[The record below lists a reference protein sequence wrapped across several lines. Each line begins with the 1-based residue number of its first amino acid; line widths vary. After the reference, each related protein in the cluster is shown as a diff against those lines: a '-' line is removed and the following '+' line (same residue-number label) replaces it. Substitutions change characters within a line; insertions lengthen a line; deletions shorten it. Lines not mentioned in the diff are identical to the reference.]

1 MDTFDFVIAGC
12 IAVIGSVIII
22 SFKCL
27 SKALNYIGGGLFFLY
42 MLIIALP
49 ILALVRFKRFR
60 RNPKQFVKDMVIKT
74 TKIITGLDS

>member
-1 MDTFDFVIAGC
+1 MNTFDFVIAGC
-12 IAVIGSVIII
+12 IAFMGSVIII

-27 SKALNYIGGGLFFLY
+27 SKTLNYIGGGLFFLY

-74 TKIITGLDS
+74 IKIMMSLDI